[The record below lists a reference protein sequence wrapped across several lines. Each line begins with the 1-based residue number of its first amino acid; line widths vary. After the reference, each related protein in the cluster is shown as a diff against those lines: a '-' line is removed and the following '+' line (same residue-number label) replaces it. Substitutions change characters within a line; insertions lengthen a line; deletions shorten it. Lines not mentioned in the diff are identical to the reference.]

1 MLAAQTGLRSPQI
14 RRWVAVCGSL
24 AVAGAA
30 ALLAASC
37 GAGNAYVEEPSE
49 YEAESRQAAATAG
62 WGEEQATREQG
73 VSDSGYDRP
82 QAASRPA
89 SAAPAPQRAS
99 AEYGKKS
106 YAPPQKPQDKASPAS
121 GSSAPDRTVKGEK
134 QVQSPMVVYFGYLK
148 LKVRRQIEAFDQIT
162 KLAQA
167 AGGYVQSLSG
177 NTVVVRVPA
186 TDFDDAM
193 ARFASAG
200 EVLDRR
206 VKAVDVTRQFSDIE
220 SRLQVAKEARQR
232 LLLLL
237 ERVKDTEERLQILEQ
252 IKRLTEHIET
262 AESSLATLR
271 NFANFFTI
279 TIDVEAIVADQGK
292 VEHRSPFAWV
302 RSLLPH
308 LVTLTKG
315 KSDVKMAMPK
325 GFVLF
330 EEDNVFRAQAS
341 DTSLLRIGREDNEP
355 AGDAVFW
362 SAAIHHEMEGRD
374 EELVDQRSAGPLQ
387 VRIYRNKDLRPRYY
401 AVGVAVVGKF
411 VYVVEAFLPNDQ
423 AWTAHRDAMW
433 QSFATFEAHP

>member
-1 MLAAQTGLRSPQI
+1 MSSAPTAPRSLVS
-14 RRWVAVCGSL
+14 RRSLLGAPSVAAVC
-24 AVAGAA
+24 AA
-30 ALLAASC
+30 ALVAASC
-37 GAGNAYVEEPSE
+37 GAGNAYLSESGEGEVERD
-49 YEAESRQAAATAG
+49 EAPQSAG
-62 WGEEQATREQG
+62 WGEEQAARQEA
-73 VSDSGYDRP
+73 VADSAYER
-82 QAASRPA
+82 
-89 SAAPAPQRAS
+89 AAPAPRPAS
-99 AEYGKKS
+99 MAPPSKAASGDYGRKS
-106 YAPPQKPQDKASPAS
+106 YAPPPRPADKS
-121 GSSAPDRTVKGEK
+121 GSSSASPPPDRSVKGEK

-177 NTVVVRVPA
+177 STVVVRVPA

-220 SRLQVAKEARQR
+220 SRLQVAREARQR

-292 VEHRSPFAWV
+292 VEHRSPFGWV
-302 RSLLPH
+302 RGLLPH

-330 EEDNVFRAQAS
+330 EEDSVFRAQAA
-341 DTSLLRIGREDNEP
+341 DTSLLRVGREDNEP
-355 AGDAVFW
+355 VGDATFW

-401 AVGVAVVGKF
+401 AVGVAVVGKY
-411 VYVVEAFLPNDQ
+411 VYVVEAFLPSDQ
-423 AWTAHRDAMW
+423 AWTAHRDALW
-433 QSFATFEAHP
+433 QSFATFEARP